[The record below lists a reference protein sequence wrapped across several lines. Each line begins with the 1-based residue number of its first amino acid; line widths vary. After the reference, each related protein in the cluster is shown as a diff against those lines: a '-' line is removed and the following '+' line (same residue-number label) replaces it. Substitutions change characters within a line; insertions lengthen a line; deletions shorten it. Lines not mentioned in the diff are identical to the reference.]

1 MSHLPVLLAL
11 SLMMAAGLVLVGV
24 NVLQADRT
32 QRRLL
37 GRLDRVTNGLVI
49 VEADQTPKS
58 VNPLERFIA
67 PAGRLLGVFGI
78 DLLRAP
84 DYPAPW
90 WVILLVCVVAARVV
104 VMLIAMVFGDLGL
117 LMWPVMGVLIARS
130 VFGTIHAKRSAAL
143 LNQFPDTLA
152 TIVRCVRVGIPVQE
166 ALRIIGRDMPKPT
179 GAEFT
184 RIADQVAI
192 GTPLEQALRSLA
204 DRSRL
209 AEYGFFATALSL
221 QARAGGGLAQTLET
235 LSEVIRKRVAM
246 KARGYAMAAEART
259 SALILGAIP
268 IVAGL
273 GIELIQP
280 AYLNVLFT
288 TKPGHVIFGA
298 AVGMLVMGSLTMRSI
313 IRRSLS

>member
-1 MSHLPVLLAL
+1 MIGLPLLL
-11 SLMMAAGLVLVGV
+11 SVSLVMTASLVLVGF
-24 NVLQADRT
+24 NMLRADRT
-32 QRRLL
+32 GRRLA

-49 VEADQTPKS
+49 VEIDQKPKAA
-58 VNPLERFIA
+58 NPFARFQRPLGIA
-67 PAGRLLGVFGI
+67 LGILGI

-90 WVILLVCVVAARVV
+90 WAILLGAILGARVV
-104 VMLIAMVFGDLGL
+104 VGLIAMVFGGLGL
-117 LMWPVMGVLIARS
+117 LLWPAMTILIART
-130 VFGTIHAKRSAAL
+130 VFATIHARRSSAL

-192 GTPLEQALRSLA
+192 GTPLDQALRSLA
-204 DRSRL
+204 ERSRL

-280 AYLNVLFT
+280 KYLNVLFT
-288 TKPGHVIFGA
+288 TKTGHMIFGG

>member
-1 MSHLPVLLAL
+1 MSHLPLLLAV
-11 SLMMAAGLVLVGV
+11 SLIMTAGLVLVGL
-24 NVLQADRT
+24 NVWQADRA
-32 QRRLL
+32 QRRLA

-49 VEADQTPKS
+49 VETEEKPKAI
-58 VNPLERFIA
+58 NPFARFLA
-67 PAGRLLGVFGI
+67 PLAKLLQVFGI

-90 WVILLVCVVAARVV
+90 WVILLVSIGAARVV
-104 VMLIAMVFGDLGL
+104 VMLITMVVGSIGL
-117 LMWPVMGVLIARS
+117 LMWPLMSIVIGRS
-130 VFGTIHAKRSAAL
+130 VFGTIHAKRSSAL

-192 GTPLEQALRSLA
+192 GTPLDQALRSLA
-204 DRSRL
+204 ERSRL

-235 LSEVIRKRVAM
+235 LSDVIRKRVAM

-280 AYLNVLFT
+280 KYLNVLFT
-288 TKPGHVIFGA
+288 TQKGHVIFGG
-298 AVGMLVMGSLTMRSI
+298 AVCMLVMGTLTMRSI

>member
-1 MSHLPVLLAL
+1 MSHLPLLLAI
-11 SLMMAAGLVLVGV
+11 SLMMTAGLVLVGL
-24 NVLQADRT
+24 NVLQADRV

-37 GRLDRVTNGLVI
+37 DRLDRVTNGLVI
-49 VEADQTPKS
+49 IEADQKHES
-58 VNPLERFIA
+58 VNPFARFIV
-67 PAGRLLGVFGI
+67 PLTRLLGIFGI
-78 DLLRAP
+78 DQLRAP
-84 DYPAPW
+84 DYQLPW
-90 WVILLVCVVAARVV
+90 WIILLAAIAAARVV
-104 VMLIAMVFGDLGL
+104 VMLIAMVFGGIGL
-117 LMWPVMGVLIARS
+117 LLWPVMSILIART
-130 VFGTIHAKRSAAL
+130 VFATIHAKRSTAL

-192 GTPLEQALRSLA
+192 GTPLDQALRSLA

-259 SALILGAIP
+259 SALILGVIP

-280 AYLNVLFT
+280 NYLNVLFT
-288 TKPGHVIFGA
+288 TQKGHVIFGA
-298 AVGMLVMGSLTMRSI
+298 AVGMLVMGSLAMRSI

>member
-1 MSHLPVLLAL
+1 MNLPLLLMSSMIMAAALLLLAAN
-11 SLMMAAGLVLVGV
+11 M
-24 NVLQADRT
+24 LQSDRL
-32 QRRLL
+32 QRRLA

-49 VEADQTPKS
+49 LDPEQKPKS
-58 VNPLERFIA
+58 VNPLARFQA
-67 PAGRLLGVFGI
+67 PLSSALAIFGV
-78 DLLRAP
+78 DLLRAR
-84 DYPAPW
+84 DYPGPW
-90 WVILLVCVVAARVV
+90 WLVLIGCIAIARVI
-104 VMLIAMVFGDLGL
+104 VMLVAMVFGGLGML
-117 LMWPVMGVLIARS
+117 IWPAMIVLIART
-130 VFGTIHAKRSAAL
+130 VFGTLHARRSTAL

-166 ALRIIGRDMPKPT
+166 ALRIIGRDMSKPT
-179 GAEFT
+179 SEEFS

-192 GTPLEQALRSLA
+192 GTPLDQALRGLA

-209 AEYGFFATALSL
+209 PEYGFFATALSL

-259 SALILGAIP
+259 SALILGCIP

-288 TKPGHVIFGA
+288 TRKGHVIFGL
-298 AVGMLVMGSLTMRSI
+298 AVGMLVMGSMTMRSI

>member
-1 MSHLPVLLAL
+1 MNLPLLLVFSLIMTAGLLLLA
-11 SLMMAAGLVLVGV
+11 V
-24 NVLQADRT
+24 NMLQADRL
-32 QRRLL
+32 QRRLA

-49 VEADQTPKS
+49 QETDLKPKQ
-58 VNPLERFIA
+58 VNPLARFQRPLA
-67 PAGRLLGVFGI
+67 SALGILGI

-90 WVILLVCVVAARVV
+90 WAILLGCIVVARVV
-104 VMLIAMVFGDLGL
+104 VMLIAMVFGGLGML
-117 LMWPVMGVLIARS
+117 LWPPMIVLIARTA
-130 VFGTIHAKRSAAL
+130 FGTLHARRSTAL

-166 ALRIIGRDMPKPT
+166 ALRIIGRDMSKPT
-179 GAEFT
+179 CDEFT

-192 GTPLEQALRSLA
+192 GTPLDQALRGLA
-204 DRSRL
+204 ERSRL
-209 AEYGFFATALSL
+209 PEYGFFATALSL

-259 SALILGAIP
+259 SALILGCIP

-288 TKPGHVIFGA
+288 TKKGHVIFGM
-298 AVGMLVMGSLTMRSI
+298 AVGMLVMGSMTMRSI

>member
-1 MSHLPVLLAL
+1 MNLLPLLL
-11 SLMMAAGLVLVGV
+11 IMSLMMTAGLILLGVSVFQADRLQRRLGDRLERVTAGLVFRET
-24 NVLQADRT
+24 D
-32 QRRLL
+32 
-37 GRLDRVTNGLVI
+37 
-49 VEADQTPKS
+49 EKPKQ
-58 VNPLERFIA
+58 VNPFARFERPLATALAIF
-67 PAGRLLGVFGI
+67 GV

-90 WVILLVCVVAARVV
+90 WAILLGCVVVGRLV
-104 VMLIAMVFGDLGL
+104 VMLITMVFGGIGIL
-117 LMWPVMGVLIARS
+117 LWPVMTILIARFVLGS
-130 VFGTIHAKRSAAL
+130 IHTRRSSAL
-143 LNQFPDTLA
+143 LNQFPEALA

-166 ALRIIGRDMPKPT
+166 SLRIIGRDMPKPT

-192 GTPLEQALRSLA
+192 GTPLDQALRSLA

-235 LSEVIRKRVAM
+235 LADVIRKRVAM
-246 KARGYAMAAEART
+246 KARGYALAAEART
-259 SALILGAIP
+259 SALILGCIP

-280 AYLNVLFT
+280 KYLEVLFV
-288 TKPGHVIFGA
+288 TKKGHFIFGA
-298 AVGMLVMGSLTMRSI
+298 AVGMLVLGSLTMRSI

>member
-1 MSHLPVLLAL
+1 MSHLPLLLAL

-32 QRRLL
+32 ERRLL

-58 VNPLERFIA
+58 INPLERFMA
-67 PAGRLLGVFGI
+67 PLGRLVGIFGV

-90 WVILLVCVVAARVV
+90 WAILLVCIAAARVV
-104 VMLIAMVFGDLGL
+104 VMLVAMVFGDFGL
-117 LMWPVMGVLIARS
+117 LMWPVIGLVIARS

-179 GAEFT
+179 GAEFA

-192 GTPLEQALRSLA
+192 GTPLEQALRGLA

-280 AYLNVLFT
+280 AYINVLFT
-288 TKPGHVIFGA
+288 TKPGHVIFGG

>member
-1 MSHLPVLLAL
+1 MNLPLLLMFSIVMTAALLLLA
-11 SLMMAAGLVLVGV
+11 V
-24 NVLQADRT
+24 NMFQGDRL
-32 QRRLL
+32 QRRLA
-37 GRLDRVTNGLVI
+37 GRLDRVTNGLV
-49 VEADQTPKS
+49 VFEADQKPKAVS
-58 VNPLERFIA
+58 PLARFQA
-67 PAGRLLGVFGI
+67 PLSSALAILGV
-78 DLLRAP
+78 DLLRAR

-90 WVILLVCVVAARVV
+90 WLVLFGCIVVARLI
-104 VMLIAMVFGDLGL
+104 VMLIAMVFGGLGL
-117 LMWPVMGVLIARS
+117 LLWPPMIILIART
-130 VFGTIHAKRSAAL
+130 VFGTLHARRSTAL

-166 ALRIIGRDMPKPT
+166 ALRIVGRDLSKPT
-179 GAEFT
+179 SEEFT

-192 GTPLEQALRSLA
+192 GTPLDQALRGLA
-204 DRSRL
+204 ERSRL
-209 AEYGFFATALSL
+209 PEYGFFATALSL

-259 SALILGAIP
+259 SALILGCIP

-280 AYLNVLFT
+280 AYLNILFT
-288 TKPGHVIFGA
+288 TRKGHVIFGL
-298 AVGMLVMGSLTMRSI
+298 AVGMLVMGSMTMRSI